1 MNITEILQFADRLVF
16 SHTGKHLDRVQE
28 AVVKGVWEGQ
38 TYAEIGDECH
48 RSEARVRDVGYKLWK
63 TLSENLGEEVNKSN
77 FSSAIERVINSQ
89 SNSQFFESNSQFFGL
104 VNSSIN
110 FCPTN
115 VPDNYPQ
122 QTNNKGQPTTNKTPY
137 YNLKQSPKI
146 TKFYGRTTELSTL
159 SQWLENPNT
168 RLISILGITGIG
180 KSSLV
185 KHFINTHTLPV
196 DAIIWKNL
204 KLSPSLDSIFT
215 EILTEL
221 DPDNQL
227 INTQALLNQALEL
240 FTKKRCLIILDNLQD
255 IFMLQQLAGHYQPE
269 YQNYQTFFQMITEIE
284 HQSCIMLI
292 SQEKCQEMISLDPE
306 LYPSHC
312 LELFGLCEFAPTH
325 YSLNK
330 GEFEDEEA
338 WLKIINLYEG
348 NPRFLQYV
356 TTLIK
361 DVFDGDISEF
371 IKEDCLILT
380 EDIKSIFDSIW
391 RRLSDV
397 EKNMLLEWS
406 KQNQPMSRDDIKQ
419 FLSLSSTDIINGL
432 QSLTKRF
439 LLTPLSGNQKLFSLS
454 AVLRKYLN
462 IFTTT

>member
-1 MNITEILQFADRLVF
+1 MSITEILQFADQLVF
-16 SHTGKHLDRVQE
+16 SHTGKHLDHVQK

-48 RSEARVRDVGYKLWK
+48 RSETRVRDVGYKLWK
-63 TLSENLGEEVNKSN
+63 TLSESLGEDVNKSN
-77 FSSAIERVINSQ
+77 FCFTLERLKLTSSPILIQNNNHQ
-89 SNSQFFESNSQFFGL
+89 SNNHN
-104 VNSSIN
+104 VN
-110 FCPTN
+110 FCLPYQS
-115 VPDNYPQ
+115 P
-122 QTNNKGQPTTNKTPY
+122 NNATSSEINHQSLLRSY
-137 YNLKQSPKI
+137 HNLKQSPKI

-180 KSSLV
+180 KSTFV

-204 KLSPSLDSIFT
+204 KFSPSLDSIFT

-227 INTQALLNQALEL
+227 INTQGLLNQALEL

-255 IFMLQQLAGHYQPE
+255 IFMPQQLAGHYQPE

-312 LELFGLCEFAPTH
+312 LELFGLGEFYPTD
-325 YSLNK
+325 YSLKK
-330 GEFEDEEA
+330 GEVKDEEA
-338 WLKIINLYEG
+338 WLKLINLYEG

-391 RRLSDV
+391 LRLSDV

-419 FLSLSSTDIINGL
+419 FLSVSSTDIINGL
-432 QSLTKRF
+432 QSLNKRF

-462 IFTTT
+462 ISR